1 MQSLIPDTVKLMVLD
16 RYIFRLWAGSF
27 LGFLFIVTGVLLLG
41 RALKLLGM
49 FADKGVEWSIM
60 ATMLMAIIPYFLV
73 ITVPIA
79 FFFAL
84 QGMFLK
90 LYQSSEMD
98 AIRASGISYVRLLRP
113 IFAAA
118 LLLWLLL
125 TMTSLYWMPEGQKSF
140 QGLLLAIQKAKPT
153 PGFDPQRFNHQI
165 EDFTIYADGEN
176 DKGQLQGFM
185 LEDRRYGASVVY
197 LAEWAE
203 IGKSGENM
211 NFTLYNGTRLE
222 GSMANLRSLSF
233 DRYQVSLN
241 LGELGLLKV
250 PVWGTRVFEMNV
262 SELRDAAFQAKRTD
276 AIAELNRRLLLPTTI
291 LILLFFCLPLSFA
304 PKRSGKAGSYIIGTA
319 LLLLVYNVQ
328 ILLQQQVHSGYLP
341 WWSMWLGQFLLLVL
355 ALWSFRR
362 ACQDRLPSLLL
373 LVDSMAAT
381 VHQKVVNLVGKR
393 SDKHPS

>member
-1 MQSLIPDTVKLMVLD
+1 MVLD
-16 RYIFRLWAGSF
+16 RYILRLWAGSF

-90 LYQSSEMD
+90 LYQNSEMD
-98 AIRASGISYVRLLRP
+98 ALRASGISYVRLLRP
-113 IFAAA
+113 IFAVAVII
-118 LLLWLLL
+118 WLLL

-140 QGLLLAIQKAKPT
+140 QGLLMAIQKAKPT

-165 EDFTIYADGEN
+165 EDFTIYVDGEN

-197 LAEWAE
+197 VAELAE
-203 IGKSGENM
+203 IGMSGKYM
-211 NFTLYNGTRLE
+211 SFTLYNGTRLE
-222 GSMANLRSLSF
+222 GSMENLRSLSF
-233 DRYQVSLN
+233 DRYQISLN

-250 PVWGTRVFEMNV
+250 PVWRNRVYEMGAA
-262 SELRDAAFQAKRTD
+262 ELWSAAFDAERRDAV
-276 AIAELNRRLLLPTTI
+276 AELNRRLCLPTTV
-291 LILLFFCLPLSFA
+291 LVLMLFCLPLSIT
-304 PKRSGKAGSYIIGTA
+304 PKRSGKAGSYIFGTIVIMLVYNTQIA
-319 LLLLVYNVQ
+319 LHQQVAAGNLPWWTMWMGQGFLLLLAA
-328 ILLQQQVHSGYLP
+328 
-341 WWSMWLGQFLLLVL
+341 WLFK
-355 ALWSFRR
+355 R
-362 ACQDRLPSLLL
+362 ACQDRLPSAVLLFE
-373 LVDSMAAT
+373 SIMASL
-381 VHQKVVNLVGKR
+381 HQRVLAYVGRR
-393 SDKHPS
+393 SDLSRR

>member
-1 MQSLIPDTVKLMVLD
+1 MVLD
-16 RYIFRLWAGSF
+16 RYILRLWAGPF
-27 LGFLFIVTGVLLLG
+27 LSFLFIVTGVLLLG

-49 FADKGVEWSIM
+49 FADKGIEWSIM

-84 QGMFLK
+84 QGMLLK

-98 AIRASGISYVRLLRP
+98 ALRASGISYVRLLRP

-118 LLLWLLL
+118 LIVWLLL

-140 QGLLLAIQKAKPT
+140 QGLLIAIQKAKPT

-165 EDFTIYADGEN
+165 EDFTIYVDGEN
-176 DKGQLQGFM
+176 DRGQLQGFM
-185 LEDRRYGASVVY
+185 LEDRRYGASVIYV
-197 LAEWAE
+197 AEWAE
-203 IGKSGENM
+203 IEQNSGNM

-222 GSMANLRSLSF
+222 GSASNLRSLSF

-250 PVWGTRVFEMNV
+250 PVWGTRVFEMNL
-262 SELRDAAFQAKRTD
+262 SELWNTAFEEKRVD
-276 AIAELNRRLLLPTTI
+276 AIAELNRRLLLPTTV
-291 LILLFFCLPLSFA
+291 LILVIFCLPLSIA

-319 LLLLVYNVQ
+319 LLLLVYNSQ
-328 ILLQQQVHSGYLP
+328 ILLQQQVHSSHFP
-341 WWSMWLGQFLLLVL
+341 WWTMWLGQLLLGVL
-355 ALWSFRR
+355 ALWAFRR
-362 ACQDRLPSLLL
+362 ACQDRLPSMLLF
-373 LVDSMAAT
+373 VEGVAAT
-381 VHQKVVNLVGKR
+381 VHQRLMLFIGRR
-393 SDKHPS
+393 SDIHRT

>member
-1 MQSLIPDTVKLMVLD
+1 MVLD

-49 FADKGVEWSIM
+49 FANKGIEWSIM

-90 LYQSSEMD
+90 LYQNSEMD
-98 AIRASGISYVRLLRP
+98 ALRASGISYVRLLRP
-113 IFAAA
+113 IFAVAVII
-118 LLLWLLL
+118 WLLL

-140 QGLLLAIQKAKPT
+140 QGLLMAIQKAKPT
-153 PGFDPQRFNHQI
+153 PGFDPRRFNHQI
-165 EDFTIYADGEN
+165 ENFTIYVDGEN

-185 LEDRRYGASVVY
+185 LEDRRYGASIVY
-197 LAEWAE
+197 VAELAE
-203 IGKSGENM
+203 IGKSGKNM

-222 GSMANLRSLSF
+222 GSMENLRSLSF
-233 DRYQVSLN
+233 DRYRISLN

-250 PVWGTRVFEMNV
+250 PMWRTRVFEMGI
-262 SELRDAAFQAKRTD
+262 SELWNAAVQKKKVN
-276 AIAELNRRLLLPTTI
+276 AIAELNRRLLLPTTV

-304 PKRSGKAGSYIIGTA
+304 PKRSGKAGSYIMGTA
-319 LLLLVYNVQ
+319 LLLLVYNAQ
-328 ILLQQQVHSGYLP
+328 ILLQQQVHSGHLP
-341 WWSMWLGQFLLLVL
+341 WWTMWLGQFLLLTV
-355 ALWSFRR
+355 ALWAFRR

-373 LVDSMAAT
+373 FVKGVSAT
-381 VHQKVVNLVGKR
+381 VHQKVMLFVGRR
-393 SDKHPS
+393 SDIHRT

>member
-1 MQSLIPDTVKLMVLD
+1 MVLD

-27 LGFLFIVTGVLLLG
+27 LAFLFIVTGVLLMG

-49 FADKGVEWSIM
+49 FADKGIEWSIM

-90 LYQSSEMD
+90 LYQNSEMD
-98 AIRASGISYVRLLRP
+98 ALRASGISYVRLLRP
-113 IFAAA
+113 IFASA
-118 LLLWLLL
+118 LIIWLLL
-125 TMTSLYWMPEGQKSF
+125 TITSLYWMPEGQKSF
-140 QGLLLAIQKAKPT
+140 QGLLIAIQKAKPT

-165 EDFTIYADGEN
+165 EDFTIYVDGEN
-176 DKGQLQGFM
+176 DRGQLQGFM

-197 LAEWAE
+197 VAEWAE
-203 IGKSGENM
+203 IGQSGENM

-222 GSMANLRSLSF
+222 GAMENLRSLSF

-262 SELRDAAFQAKRTD
+262 SELWNAVFQEKRVD
-276 AIAELNRRLLLPTTI
+276 AIAELNRRLLLPTTV

-319 LLLLVYNVQ
+319 LLLLVYNAQ
-328 ILLQQQVHSGYLP
+328 ILLQQQVHSGHLP
-341 WWSMWLGQFLLLVL
+341 WWTMWLGQFCLFAL
-355 ALWSFRR
+355 ALWAFRR
-362 ACQDRLPSLLL
+362 ACQDRLPSLILF
-373 LVDSMAAT
+373 VEGVAAT
-381 VHQKVVNLVGKR
+381 VHQKVTLFIGRR
-393 SDKHPS
+393 SDIHRT